1 MSKVT
6 FLPDNFE
13 VEVADGQ
20 SILDAVEYYDIPL
33 RHKCGGSC
41 NCGTCHV
48 IVEEGAEFI
57 SRMGEE
63 EEDTLDHSLEVT
75 NESRLAC
82 QCQIHGDVV
91 VTIPETSR
99 EV

>member
-1 MSKVT
+1 MPKVT

-13 VEVADGQ
+13 VEIDDGQ
-20 SILDAVEYYDIPL
+20 TVLDAAELFDLPL
-33 RHKCGGSC
+33 RHNCGGSC

-48 IVEEGAEFI
+48 IVEEGGEQI
-57 SRMGEE
+57 SSMGEE
-63 EEDTLDHSLEVT
+63 EEDTLDRSMEVV

-82 QCQIHGDVV
+82 QCRIRGDVV

-99 EV
+99 ND